1 MSNDLEVES
10 ELQNA
15 LAHAVAPMRG
25 QDCAN
30 FLAEQVAV
38 GEVKADFDRTPAQS
52 KDRAFQTNRYF
63 WSDVIAEKIRA
74 NTVVELRD
82 FVLTEWIPR
91 SPGTFH
97 TGRARDARREAW
109 SHRIPDRVIQ
119 NVRRHDEF
127 ISNRI
132 VFNPMSKRGLGHDIA
147 FPRNKI
153 RSGDPPVVF
162 SPDGKLSMI
171 EGGIGCVRLQPVQLR
186 NGECWLLGATSSG
199 VAHEGLIVAL
209 NDNLYQDVI
218 EDVASGGL
226 RCERLI
232 GQLRFART
240 LEAIDFTTG
249 IPKLYLE
256 VDQIDRKPLGL
267 FRRRQKQSCLICA
280 AVGFKS
286 NYEGKSR
293 LYATY
298 ASFYSD
304 SKLSL
309 RNAVDWMDEE
319 YIRGMYTGAVVADFD
334 EQSSRFPGA
343 VFGLMKI
350 MRGTI
355 NVADANRIV
364 LSVADEWAAE
374 RVAKA
379 IERTNSINMEVH
391 SMTIMKT
398 VKIGNNNQISAP
410 ITIADTIQGSFNA
423 IASSKEDDQTKALLS
438 QLVRAVAELGPN
450 IPEAD
455 AKSLARD
462 ADDVVREATGSE
474 PRREVCRSFLNRMG
488 KAAKAIG
495 SVAAPVATVVA
506 AILKFYSD

>member
-1 MSNDLEVES
+1 MSDDSEVES
-10 ELQNA
+10 GLQNA
-15 LAHAVAPMRG
+15 LAHAIAPMHRH
-25 QDCAN
+25 DCAK
-30 FLAEQVAV
+30 FLAEQIAV

-52 KDRAFQTNRYF
+52 KDRAFQTNTDF
-63 WSDVIAEKIRA
+63 WSEVIAEKIRA

-97 TGRARDARREAW
+97 TDRARDARREAW
-109 SHRIPDRVIQ
+109 KHRLPHSVVQ
-119 NVRRHDEF
+119 NARRYDQF
-127 ISNRI
+127 ISNSI
-132 VFNPMSKRGLGHDIA
+132 VFNRAPVGRDIA
-147 FPRNKI
+147 FHRGKI
-153 RSGDPPVVF
+153 RDDDPTVVF
-162 SPDGKLSMI
+162 SPNGKLSMI
-171 EGGIGCVRLQPVQLR
+171 EGGIGCVRLQPVKLY
-186 NGECWLLGATSSG
+186 NGECWLLGATSSN
-199 VAHEGLIVAL
+199 VTHEGLIVSL
-209 NDNLYQDVI
+209 NDKLYQDVI

-232 GQLRFART
+232 GQLRFARK
-240 LEAIDFTTG
+240 LDAVDFATG
-249 IPKLYLE
+249 VPQLYLE
-256 VDQIDRKPLGL
+256 VDQIVRKPLGL
-267 FRRRQKQSCLICA
+267 FRRRQKESCLICA

-286 NYEGKSR
+286 NFEGKDR

-304 SKLSL
+304 SKSSL

-364 LSVADEWAAE
+364 ISVADEWVAE
-374 RVAKA
+374 RVAMA

-423 IASSKEDDQTKALLS
+423 IVSSKEDDQTKALLS

-450 IPEAD
+450 IPETD

-462 ADDVVREATGSE
+462 ADDVVKEATGPE
-474 PRREVCRSFLNRMG
+474 PRREVCRSFLDRMG

-495 SVAAPVATVVA
+495 AVAAPVATVVA